1 MAIEERIVPRPI
13 EREMQEA
20 YLDYAMS
27 VIVSRA
33 LPDVRDGLK
42 PVQRRIL
49 VAMNDLGLAPNRPY
63 RKCAKICGDTSGNYH
78 PHGEAVVYPTLVRLA
93 QPWVMRY
100 PLVDGQGNFGSM
112 DDDPPGAMRYTEAR
126 LTPIAMEMLA
136 DLDKDTVD
144 FVPNFDQTRKEPV
157 VLPARIPNLL
167 VNGASGIA
175 VGMATNIPPHNLTEI
190 CDALVGLIDEPQMP
204 AEALAKIVKG
214 PDFPTG
220 GFILGREGIREA
232 YTTGRG
238 SIVMRARA
246 AFEELR
252 GGRTAV
258 VVTELPYM
266 TNKAALI
273 ARIAELVRNKK
284 IQGIAD
290 LRDESDREGMRIV
303 IELRREA
310 NPQVVLNQLYK
321 HTQMQAN
328 FGVILLALVAG
339 VPRQLTLRDMLSHYL
354 DHRRAIVTR
363 RTRYELARAEER
375 AHILEGLKIA
385 LDHLDAV
392 IGLIRKSKDVPAAR
406 ADLTKNFKLTERQAD
421 AILEMRMARLT
432 ALERSRVDEE
442 YRELLK
448 AIAYYQDVLRDP
460 RKVDG
465 IVRTEL
471 EDVKRRYG
479 DARRTK
485 IISGREAEFEE
496 EDLIADTDVVVTLT
510 REGYIKRVPLG
521 TYRAQRRGGR
531 GIIGAAAKEEDFVE
545 HVVVTN
551 NHAFLLFFTNRGKV
565 YRLRAYEVPESG
577 RTARGTGLMNLIGIS
592 QAERVNA
599 IIPIRSFED
608 AGTLLMATKRGMVKK
623 TGLMEFVNAR
633 RAGIVGIT
641 MKGTDELVGVR
652 LTDGRQEIIL
662 GTREGQSIRF
672 KESGVREMGRTAAGV
687 IGIRLRQGDEV
698 VGVAV
703 AGEKPEILTIT
714 DLGYGKRTP
723 ASEYRLQSRGGYG
736 VRNIRLTSKNG
747 KVVAIRAVDSADEML
762 LASQSG
768 KIVRMLVREIGTVGR
783 AAQGV
788 RVMKL
793 DPGERISAVAV
804 IEGEKSEG

>member
-1 MAIEERIVPRPI
+1 MAIEERIIPRPI

-49 VAMNDLGLAPNRPY
+49 VAMDDLGLAPNRPY

-78 PHGEAVVYPTLVRLA
+78 PHGEAVIYPTLVRLA

-136 DLDKDTVD
+136 DLDKDTVE

-157 VLPARIPNLL
+157 VLPSRIPNLL
-167 VNGASGIA
+167 ANGASGIA
-175 VGMATNIPPHNLTEI
+175 VGMTTNIPPHNLTEV
-190 CDALVGLIDEPQMP
+190 CQALVSLIDDPQMP
-204 AEALAKIVKG
+204 PDALLKIVKG

-246 AFEELR
+246 VFEEVR
-252 GGRTAV
+252 GGRTAIIV
-258 VVTELPYM
+258 GELPYM

-273 ARIAELVRNKK
+273 GRIADLVRNKR

-290 LRDESDREGMRIV
+290 MRDESDREGMRIV

-328 FGVILLALVAG
+328 FGVIMLALVAG
-339 VPRQLTLRDMLSHYL
+339 VPRQLTLREMLSHYL
-354 DHRRAIVTR
+354 DHRRGIVTR
-363 RTRYELARAEER
+363 RTRFELARAEER
-375 AHILEGLKIA
+375 AHILEGLKVA
-385 LDHLDAV
+385 LDHLDEV
-392 IGLIRKSKDVPAAR
+392 IALIRKSKDVPAAR
-406 ADLTKNFKLTERQAD
+406 AGLGKNFKLSERQAE

-432 ALERSRVDEE
+432 ALERSKVDEE

-465 IVRTEL
+465 IVRAEID
-471 EDVKRRYG
+471 EVKSRYG

-485 IISGREAEFEE
+485 ITSGRDAEFEE

-510 REGYIKRVPLG
+510 REGYVKRVPLD

-545 HVVVTN
+545 HVSVTN
-551 NHAFLLFFTNRGKV
+551 NHAFLLFFTTRGKI
-565 YRLRAYEVPESG
+565 YRLRAYEIPESG
-577 RTARGTGLMNLIGIS
+577 RTARGTGLINLIGIS
-592 QAERVNA
+592 QVERVNA

-608 AGTLLMATKRGMVKK
+608 AGTLLMATKRGVVKK
-623 TGLMEFVNAR
+623 TGLMEFVNAK
-633 RAGIVGIT
+633 RAGIAAIT
-641 MKGTDELVGVR
+641 MRGGDELVGVR

-672 KESGVREMGRTAAGV
+672 KESGVRQMGRTAAGV
-687 IGIRLRQGDEV
+687 IGIRLRAGDEV

-703 AGEKPEILTIT
+703 ASEKPEILTVT

-723 ASEYRLQSRGGYG
+723 VSEYRLQARGGGG
-736 VRNIRLTSKNG
+736 VRNVRLTSKNG
-747 KVVAIRAVDSADEML
+747 KVVAIRAVADDDELL

-768 KIVRMLVREIGTVGR
+768 KIVRMLVREIGSVGR
-783 AAQGV
+783 SAQGV

-793 DPGERISAVAV
+793 EPPDRVSAAAV
-804 IEGEKSEG
+804 IEGEKS

>member
-485 IISGREAEFEE
+485 IISSREAEFEE

>member
-1 MAIEERIVPRPI
+1 LSIEERIVPRPI

-33 LPDVRDGLK
+33 LPDVRDGMK

-157 VLPARIPNLL
+157 VLPSRIPNLL
-167 VNGASGIA
+167 ANGASGIA
-175 VGMATNIPPHNLTEI
+175 VGMATNIPPHNLTEV
-190 CDALVGLIDEPQMP
+190 CNALVNLIDEPEMT

-220 GFILGREGIREA
+220 GFVLGRDGIREA

-246 AFEELR
+246 VFEEMR
-252 GGRTAV
+252 GARTAIV
-258 VVTELPYM
+258 VSELPYM

-273 ARIAELVRNKK
+273 ARIADLVRNKK
-284 IQGIAD
+284 VQGISD

-328 FGVILLALVAG
+328 FGVIMLALVGG
-339 VPRQLTLRDMLSHYL
+339 VPRQLTLREMLVHYL
-354 DHRRAIVTR
+354 AHRRVIVTR

-375 AHILEGLKIA
+375 AHILEGLKVA
-385 LDHLDAV
+385 LDHLDEV
-392 IGLIRKSKDVPAAR
+392 IALVRKSKDVPAAR
-406 ADLTKNFKLTERQAD
+406 AGLVKNFKLSERQAD

-432 ALERSRVDEE
+432 ALERTKVDDE

-448 AIAYYQDVLRDP
+448 AIAYYTDVLRDP

-471 EDVKRRYG
+471 EEVKSKYG

-485 IISGREAEFEE
+485 ITSGEDAEFVE
-496 EDLIADTDVVVTLT
+496 EDLIADTDVVITLT
-510 REGYIKRVPLG
+510 REGYIKRVPLD
-521 TYRAQRRGGR
+521 TYRAQHRGGR
-531 GIIGAAAKEEDFVE
+531 GIIGATAREEDFVE
-545 HVVVTN
+545 HVSVTN

-592 QAERVNA
+592 QAEHVNA

-623 TGLMEFVNAR
+623 TGLMEFVNAK
-633 RAGIVGIT
+633 RAGIVAVT
-641 MKGTDELVGVR
+641 MRAGDELVGVR

-672 KESGVREMGRTAAGV
+672 KESGVRQMGRTATGV
-687 IGIRLRQGDEV
+687 IGIRLRSGDEV

-703 AGEKPEILTIT
+703 ASEKPEVLTVT

-723 ASEYRLQSRGGYG
+723 VSEYRLQSRGGHG
-736 VRNIRLTSKNG
+736 VRNIRLTRKNG
-747 KVVAIRAVDSADEML
+747 KVTAIRAVADEDELL
-762 LASQSG
+762 LASHSG
-768 KIVRMLVREIGTVGR
+768 KIVRMLVREIGSVGR

-788 RVMKL
+788 RVIKL
-793 DPGERISAVAV
+793 DPGEKVSAVAV
-804 IEGEKSEG
+804 IEGEKS